1 MAIRDRGSH
10 WGEISWTSFDSD
22 VNADSFIVQ
31 YQRTSN
37 DTAVV
42 LSTNRVYSSSD
53 GSTYSAIV
61 TDLSP
66 ATQYNIQL
74 TVHSGANTNKSEEIR
89 FTTNDTSNFF
99 SHLAMTI
106 VMYLYNYS
114 PNGCP
119 IKLKPFLFPRW

>member
-1 MAIRDRGSH
+1 MTDYIIISIGRTPFKPSNVAIRDRGSR

-31 YQRTSN
+31 YQHTSN
-37 DTAVV
+37 NTAVV

-66 ATQYNIQL
+66 ATEYSIQV
-74 TVHSGANTNKSEEIR
+74 TVHSGANTNMSEEIR
-89 FTTNDTSNFF
+89 FTTNN
-99 SHLAMTI
+99 AG
-106 VMYLYNYS
+106 N
-114 PNGCP
+114 
-119 IKLKPFLFPRW
+119 